1 MTLRD
6 LAIVMVIVLALPA
19 VLVIIKDTLAAGD
32 RGASRMARSLDVLW
46 TIIPVALLVLLLAL
60 SVVA

>member
-6 LAIVMVIVLALPA
+6 LAIVLVIVLALPA

-32 RGASRMARSLDVLW
+32 RGASRVARSLDVLW
-46 TIIPVALLVLLLAL
+46 TIVPVGLLTLLLVY

>member
-19 VLVIIKDTLAAGD
+19 LLVIIKDTLAAGD
-32 RGASRMARSLDVLW
+32 GDASRTARSLDVLW
-46 TIIPVALLVLLLAL
+46 TIVPVALLVLLLAL
-60 SVVA
+60 AVVA

>member
-19 VLVIIKDTLAAGD
+19 LLVIIKDTLAAGD
-32 RGASRMARSLDVLW
+32 RAASRSARSLDLLW
-46 TIIPVALLVLLLAL
+46 TAVPVALLVVLLAF

>member
-19 VLVIIKDTLAAGD
+19 LLVIIKDTLAAGD
-32 RGASRMARSLDVLW
+32 RAASRAARSLDLLW
-46 TIIPVALLVLLLAL
+46 TAVPVALLVVLLAF